1 MMNIPIQW
9 GRGFAGSLADDAGVE
24 TDGRIQKKRNEA
36 RRRREKKKKSNE
48 RGWRGED
55 QEVVDEVRL
64 ESESGRGEVRLKM
77 KTKRGYF
84 GISAGCLYREIAVT
98 SHTCNGNTAEIH

>member
-36 RRRREKKKKSNE
+36 RRRREKKKKKKK
-48 RGWRGED
+48 R
-55 QEVVDEVRL
+55 
-64 ESESGRGEVRLKM
+64 SETEKRKKAMREGGEVKI
-77 KTKRGYF
+77 KRWWT
-84 GISAGCLYREIAVT
+84 R
-98 SHTCNGNTAEIH
+98 